1 MADETGTVETEA
13 KDKSEETV
21 PAEQY
26 KNLQRQLDTARKQ
39 GKEAA
44 LNRLDM
50 DDLRADMKGLL
61 ESQAR
66 TADADDQAALEESTQ
81 GRAKARDAR
90 AKLQEITIENSVD
103 WSDPK
108 LSEARAHY
116 DAGEYDKAITA
127 AEKAFEPEGG
137 DTQAIVDAAVQ
148 RAVRELGTVDQGNTQ
163 VTAGIPADADAL
175 REKMA
180 DAGWFK
186 EHKKEILDKARRG
199 ELAQ

>member
-1 MADETGTVETEA
+1 MAEEETGNVESPEEE
-13 KDKSEETV
+13 SETV
-21 PAEQY
+21 PRKEY
-26 KNLQRQLDTARKQ
+26 KNMQRNLDVARKQ
-39 GKEAA
+39 AKEAA
-44 LNRLDM
+44 LSRLDI
-50 DDLRADMKGLL
+50 DELKADLKDLRD
-61 ESQAR
+61 SQAR
-66 TADADDQAALEESTQ
+66 SEDADEQSTSDKAE
-81 GRAKARDAR
+81 RTKARDAR
-90 AKLQEITIENSVD
+90 AKLSELTIDNSTD

-137 DTQAIVDAAVQ
+137 DTQAIVDAAVNNL
-148 RAVRELGTVDQGNTQ
+148 RRELGQVDQGGTQ

>member
-1 MADETGTVETEA
+1 MAEEETGTESPKE
-13 KDKSEETV
+13 EPETV
-21 PAEQY
+21 PMKEF
-26 KNLQRQLDTARKQ
+26 KNMQRNLDVARKQ
-39 GKEAA
+39 AKEAA
-44 LNRLDM
+44 LSRLDM
-50 DDLRADMKGLL
+50 DELKAQNEALIASL
-61 ESQAR
+61 AR
-66 TADADDQAALEESTQ
+66 SEDADEQSTSDKAE
-81 GRAKARDAR
+81 RTKARDAR
-90 AKLQEITIENSVD
+90 AKLSELTIDNSVD

>member
-1 MADETGTVETEA
+1 MADETGTETAPIE
-13 KDKSEETV
+13 KESETI
-21 PAEQY
+21 PMEQY

-66 TADADDQAALEESTQ
+66 SADADDQAALEESTQ

-90 AKLQEITIENSVD
+90 AKLQEITIDNSVD

-137 DTQAIVDAAVQ
+137 DTQALVDAAVQ
-148 RAVRELGTVDQGNTQ
+148 RAVRELGHVDQGGTQ

-175 REKMA
+175 REKIRDPA
-180 DAGWFK
+180 WFK
-186 EHKKEILDKARRG
+186 EHRNEILSQARRG